1 MVRTVICHRTLD
13 NYSYY
18 SAVRNAVIFPGKW
31 SRGTM
36 SPIQAGAYFMCV
48 ETDGGRKGSRD
59 EEVQNKSNGICP
71 V

>member
-1 MVRTVICHRTLD
+1 MVGTAICHRTLG

-18 SAVRNAVIFPGKW
+18 SAVRNAVILPGEW

-48 ETDGGRKGSRD
+48 ETDGGEKG
-59 EEVQNKSNGICP
+59 Q
-71 V
+71 